1 MKKIIFLF
9 AILVLCQSSVL
20 GQKKYKMVIEKAN
33 GSQVVLNLKDISR
46 ISIPE
51 IDDNVYLTCP
61 DENHPHIIDLGLPSK
76 TLWACCNTGSAKPE
90 AYGGYY
96 AWGETETKH
105 DYKQSTYKYYN
116 GKEYIFIGNDIVG
129 TQYDAAT
136 ADWGAPW
143 RMPTNDET
151 LELKANTTI
160 EEVELNGVKGKKF
173 TGANGGSIF
182 LPYAGIIT
190 DQGEWGQGQYGHY
203 WSSTLWEDLG
213 PCEFHFFGGGI
224 VIAGRENGNTIRPV
238 RSK

>member
-9 AILVLCQSSVL
+9 AILVLCQSSAL
-20 GQKKYKMVIEKAN
+20 GQDKYKMVIEKAN
-33 GSQVVLNLKDISR
+33 GSQVVLNLENIVR

-61 DENHPHIIDLGLPSK
+61 NEDHPHIIDLGLPSK

-96 AWGETETKH
+96 AWGETEPKH
-105 DYKQSTYKYYN
+105 DYKESTYKYYN
-116 GKEYIFIGNDIVG
+116 GEDFIYIGDDISG

-143 RMPTNDET
+143 RIPTHDET
-151 LELKANTTI
+151 LELKANTTS
-160 EEVELNGVKGKKF
+160 EEVEVNGVKGKKF
-173 TGANGGSIF
+173 TGTNGGSIF
-182 LPYAGIIT
+182 LPYAGYIGK
-190 DQGEWGQGQYGHY
+190 DGEWGQGKYGNY
-203 WSSTLWEDLG
+203 WSSTLWEGSG
-213 PCEFHFFGGGI
+213 PCAFHFLGSAI
-224 VIAGRENGNTIRPV
+224 VIASRENGYTIRAV

>member
-9 AILVLCQSSVL
+9 TVLVLCQSSAL
-20 GQKKYKMVIEKAN
+20 GQENYKMVIEKAN

-51 IDDNVYLTCP
+51 IDENVYLTCP

-116 GKEYIFIGNDIVG
+116 GKEYIFIGNDIAG

-143 RMPTNDET
+143 RIPTHDET
-151 LELKANTTI
+151 LELKANTTS
-160 EEVELNGVKGKKF
+160 EEVEVNGVKGKKF

-182 LPYAGIIT
+182 LPYAGNIT
-190 DQGEWGQGQYGHY
+190 NQGEGGQGEFGLY
-203 WSSTLWEDLG
+203 WSSTIWEDLG
-213 PCEFHFFGGGI
+213 PCVFHFFGSA
-224 VIAGRENGNTIRPV
+224 IAISRRENGNTIRPV